1 MPAAWSI
8 SPVISRPRGSE
19 MPPSAPA
26 PKSAGLRNYAIV
38 TTAYW
43 GFTLTDG
50 ALRMLVLFT
59 FFKLG
64 YSPFTL
70 AFLFLLY
77 EAAGI
82 LANMIGGWL
91 AARYGIKRMLII
103 GLTTQIL
110 GFLTL
115 SAMQPGWPSAFLVTW
130 VVLAQGICGVAKDL
144 TKTASKSAIKLTE
157 AEAKGQGEGRLFKW
171 VAWFTGSKNAM
182 KGFGF
187 FLGGVLLEAFGFS
200 PALWLMAGALGLI
213 LAGVLL
219 SLPALQGKA
228 KASKSARELFGKS
241 RGVNL
246 LALARIGLF
255 GARDVWFVVGVP
267 VFLYANGWTF
277 PMVGAFLALWTI
289 GYGVVQAA
297 APAIV
302 QRSPDGLSREVPAAR
317 LWSFLL
323 LLVPAGLTGILTLDL
338 ARPDFVLVA
347 GLCLFG
353 VIFAVNSSVHSYL
366 ILAYAGSEKAAE
378 DVGFYYAANALGRF
392 LGTLL
397 SGLLYQLGGLSAC
410 LIGSAVMLATCWL
423 ATQALPNGSGPDRP

>member
-1 MPAAWSI
+1 MQSPAI
-8 SPVISRPRGSE
+8 P
-19 MPPSAPA
+19 
-26 PKSAGLRNYAIV
+26 PKSAGLRNYSIV
-38 TTAYW
+38 TAASW

-91 AARYGIKRMLII
+91 ASKFGIKRMLVV

-115 SAMQPGWPSAFLVTW
+115 SAMQPGWPSGFLVTW
-130 VVLAQGICGVAKDL
+130 AVLAQGICGIAKDL
-144 TKTASKSAIKLTE
+144 TKTASKSAIKMTE
-157 AEAKGQGEGRLFKW
+157 SEAKGQGEGRLFKW

-200 PALWLMAGALGLI
+200 AALWLMAGALSLI

-228 KASKSARELFGKS
+228 KASRSARELFGKS

-289 GYGVVQAA
+289 GYGIVQAG
-297 APAIV
+297 APALV
-302 QRSPDGLSREVPAAR
+302 RRSPDGLSREVPAAR
-317 LWSFLL
+317 FWSFLL
-323 LLVPAGLTGILTLDL
+323 LMVPIGLVGTMTLNL
-338 ARPDFVLVA
+338 VRPDVMLVA

-392 LGTLL
+392 LGTLF
-397 SGLLYQLGGLSAC
+397 SGLLYQIGGLPAC
-410 LIGSAVMLATCWL
+410 LVGSAAMLASCWL
-423 ATQALPNGSGPDRP
+423 ATQGLPFLREEKPSAK